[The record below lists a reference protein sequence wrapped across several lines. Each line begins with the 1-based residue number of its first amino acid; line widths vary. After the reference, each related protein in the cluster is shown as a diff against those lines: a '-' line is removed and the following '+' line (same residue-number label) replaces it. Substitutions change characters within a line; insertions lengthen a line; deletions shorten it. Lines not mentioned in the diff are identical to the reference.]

1 MRVKRAR
8 GRIAPEER
16 EGVEGG
22 IPSHCTLTPCNTRW
36 LLTLGQVTSPS
47 IRGPAGCLLL
57 LW

>member
-8 GRIAPEER
+8 GRIAPVEG
-16 EGVEGG
+16 EGVGG
-22 IPSHCTLTPCNTRW
+22 GCYSHGTLTPCNTSW
-36 LLTLGQVTSPS
+36 LLSPS